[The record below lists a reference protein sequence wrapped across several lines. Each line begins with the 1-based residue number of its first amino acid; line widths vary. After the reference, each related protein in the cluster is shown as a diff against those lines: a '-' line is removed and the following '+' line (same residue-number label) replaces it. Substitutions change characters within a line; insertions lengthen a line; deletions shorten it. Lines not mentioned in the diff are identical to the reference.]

1 MGGLEWG
8 GLDVV
13 VEMLG
18 VTDVERLVRQ
28 LVIIRDQRNTGE

>member
-1 MGGLEWG
+1 MGGLDWN

-28 LVIIRDQRNTGE
+28 LALIRERHNTGD